1 MDTEQRIAQFEQMV
15 KDDPMDDMAY
25 FSLGTAYGQAGR
37 DGDAAT
43 AFERCIAVNPNMSKA
58 YQLAATHYI
67 ALEQHDKAKPLL
79 DKGYEVSTLL
89 GDMKPKNAIEDL
101 YKQIGLEP
109 PVIEQPVEEEI
120 PEGAFVCAKSGRAGT
135 EMTRAPF
142 KGPVGEWIRTHISQ
156 ETWREW
162 IGQGTKVINE
172 LRLDLSRDED
182 SDTYDKYMHDYLG
195 VPEDVTSQAAAN

>member
-1 MDTEQRIAQFEQMV
+1 MDIEQRIAQFEQMV

-25 FSLGTAYGQAGR
+25 FSLGTSYAQAGR
-37 DGDAAT
+37 LGDAAT

-67 ALEQHDKAKPLL
+67 ALDQNGKAKPLL
-79 DKGYEVSTLL
+79 DKGYEVSTML

-109 PVIEQPVEEEI
+109 PVIEQPAEEEI

-142 KGPVGEWIRTHISQ
+142 KGAVGEWIQAHISQ

-182 SDTYDKYMHDYLG
+182 SVTYDKYMHEYLG
-195 VPEDVTSQAAAN
+195 VPEDVTSQTTAS